1 MYLRLCLFVSSRIIL
16 REENSGSN
24 AGLGSILGAAG
35 SGLSTLSGLVTGL
48 VGSKRNLQAQRE
60 ANAMNM
66 RIAQMNNEFNES
78 MMERQMDYN
87 LDMWNRSNRYNSA
100 SARFQRLKDA
110 GLNPYSIMS
119 GDSAGS
125 ASNSMSINPPTA
137 QPVSVQ
143 APQNQLLQVG
153 SALMSAANPLTV
165 YAQLKQQLSD
175 ANVAAGTVNDR
186 ILQQQLSNE
195 ALIASTAGVL
205 KDNLLKNIDAK
216 YRPALY
222 SGQISAMMAD
232 VALKYAQ
239 GDLTK
244 VQVHHEVYKMA
255 KTAFEIA
262 GLKTDNDLKA
272 LQYKFEQAVYGYRV
286 DYENYRSQSEL
297 SNIGVNNVWQLLSN
311 PEKLYKLI
319 HGYRDLFQKLKDEIN
334 GSDAVEH
341 IKSSKEEKDS
351 VWKERYPKGAPQR
364 GDGFFIN

>member
-1 MYLRLCLFVSSRIIL
+1 MYLRLCLFFSSRTIL

-35 SGLSTLSGLVTGL
+35 SGLSTLGGLVTGL

-60 ANAMNM
+60 ANQMNL
-66 RIAQMNNEFNES
+66 RIAQMNNDFNAA
-78 MMERQMDYN
+78 MMQKQMDYN
-87 LDMWNRSNRYNSA
+87 LDMWNRSNEYNSA
-100 SARFQRLKDA
+100 SAQRKRLESA
-110 GLNPYSIMS
+110 GLNPYMMMN
-119 GDSAGS
+119 GGSAGT
-125 ASNSMSINPPTA
+125 ASNAMSINPPTA
-137 QPVSVQ
+137 QSVSVQ
-143 APQNQLLQVG
+143 PSQNQLLQVG
-153 SALMSAANPLTV
+153 AALMSSANPLTV

-175 ANVAAGTVNDR
+175 ANVAASTVNDR

-205 KDNLLKNIDAK
+205 KDNLLKDIDSK

-222 SGQISAMMAD
+222 SGQISTMMAD

-244 VQVHHEVYKMA
+244 VEVHHEVYKMA

-272 LQYKFEQAVYGYRV
+272 LQYKFENAVYDYRV
-286 DYENYRSQSEL
+286 DYENYRTQSEL
-297 SNIGVNNVWQLLSN
+297 SDIGVNNVWQLLSN

-319 HGYRDLFQKLKDEIN
+319 HGYRELFLKLKDEIN

-351 VWKERYPKGAPQR
+351 VWNERYPNGAPKR